1 MGYKFLFKNHR
12 IKFHVKKKIKIITD
26 ILNFIYPNPISS
38 LYYTN
43 EFTLLIAIILTS
55 RSQEKKVNQITK
67 LLFKKIQKPQDVIQ
81 LSVNDIQNYIK
92 YIGLYNRKSKNIYD
106 LSIILIKKYNGII
119 PKNIFELESLPGV
132 GHKTAS
138 VFMSHVSEVPVFPID
153 THIHRMMFR
162 WKLSNGKNIKQTEK
176 DAKHFFSKK
185 NWKKLHLQIISY
197 GKEYSPSR
205 GWNPKKDIIYQ
216 KLVNNNLI

>member
-1 MGYKFLFKNHR
+1 MLE
-12 IKFHVKKKIKIITD
+12 KKKIKIITD
-26 ILNFIYPNPISS
+26 ILNFLYPNPISS

-67 LLFKKIQKPQDVIQ
+67 LLFKKIQKPQDIIQ
-81 LSVNDIQNYIK
+81 LSVNDIKNYIK
-92 YIGLYNRKSKNIYD
+92 YIGLYNIKSKNIYD
-106 LSIILIKKYNGII
+106 LSMILIKKYNGII

-138 VFMSHVSEVPVFPID
+138 VFMSHVSEVPVFPVD

-162 WKLSNGKNIKQTEK
+162 WKLSDGKNIKQTEK
-176 DAKHFFSKK
+176 NAKHFFSKR

-197 GKEYSPSR
+197 GKKYSPSR

-216 KLVNNNLI
+216 KLVNNNLL

>member
-1 MGYKFLFKNHR
+1 MSFKNHKT
-12 IKFHVKKKIKIITD
+12 KFHVRKKKIKIITD
-26 ILNFIYPNPISS
+26 TLNFIYPNPISS

-43 EFTLLIAIILTS
+43 EFTLLIAILLTS
-55 RSQEKKVNQITK
+55 RSREKKVNQITK
-67 LLFKKIQKPQDVIQ
+67 LLFKKIQKPQDIIQ

-92 YIGLYNRKSKNIYD
+92 HIGLYNRKSRNIYD

-119 PKNIFELESLPGV
+119 PKNIFELESLPGI

-138 VFMSHVSEVPVFPID
+138 VFMFHVSEIPVFPID

-162 WKLSNGKNIKQTEK
+162 WKLSNGKNIRQTEK
-176 DAKHFFSKK
+176 NAKHFFSKK

-197 GKEYSPSR
+197 GREYSPSR

-216 KLVNNNLI
+216 KLVNNNLL

>member
-1 MGYKFLFKNHR
+1 MLETE
-12 IKFHVKKKIKIITD
+12 KKIKIIIDT
-26 ILNFIYPNPISS
+26 LNFLYPNPISS

-43 EFTLLIAIILTS
+43 EFTLLIAILLTS

-67 LLFKKIQKPQDVIQ
+67 LLFKKIQKPQDIIQ
-81 LSVNDIQNYIK
+81 LSVINIQNHIK
-92 YIGLYNRKSKNIYD
+92 HIGLYNRKSRNIYD
-106 LSIILIKKYNGII
+106 LSVTLIKKYDGII
-119 PKNIFELESLPGV
+119 PKNIFELESLPGI

-138 VFMSHVSEVPVFPID
+138 VFLSHVSKEPVFPID

-162 WKLSNGKNIKQTEK
+162 WELSNGKNIRQTEK
-176 DAKHFFSKK
+176 DAKRFFSKK

-205 GWNPKKDIIYQ
+205 GWNSKNDIIYQ
-216 KLVNNNLI
+216 KLGNNNLLKR